1 MFNLIGSSLTK
12 YVDFQGR
19 ASRKE
24 FWSFFLFFYAVSII
38 AGGIDGFMGTDFIG
52 NIAVISIFL
61 PYLAVAVRRMN
72 DVGKSGWFILVPI
85 YNFILLCT
93 PSKPEITPPTTE

>member
-1 MFNLIGSSLTK
+1 MIQSIGSALKK

-19 ASRKE
+19 ATRKE

-38 AGGIDGFMGTDFIG
+38 AGGIDGLLGTDFVG
-52 NIAVISIFL
+52 NIAVLSIFL

-72 DVGKSGWFILVPI
+72 DVGKNGWFILIPI
-85 YNFILLCT
+85 YNLILALS
-93 PSKPEITPPTTE
+93 PSKPEKTAL

>member
-1 MFNLIGSSLTK
+1 MINSVRGSLKK
-12 YVDFQGR
+12 YVDFQSK

-24 FWSFFLFFYAVSII
+24 FWIFFLFFYAVTFI
-38 AGGIDGFMGTDFIG
+38 AGGINGFMGTDAVG
-52 NIAVISIFL
+52 TIAVVALFL

-72 DVGKSGWFILVPI
+72 DVGKSGWFILVPL

-93 PSKPEITPPTTE
+93 PTKPEVIPPTTE

>member
-1 MFNLIGSSLTK
+1 MFNLIGNSLTK

-19 ASRKE
+19 ATRKE
-24 FWSFFLFFYAVSII
+24 FWSFFLFFYAVTFI
-38 AGGIDGFMGTDFIG
+38 GEGIDGSLGTEFVG
-52 NIAVISIFL
+52 TIAVLAIFL

-72 DVGKSGWFILVPI
+72 DVGKSGWFILVPF

-93 PSKPEITPPTTE
+93 PSKPKVTPPTTE